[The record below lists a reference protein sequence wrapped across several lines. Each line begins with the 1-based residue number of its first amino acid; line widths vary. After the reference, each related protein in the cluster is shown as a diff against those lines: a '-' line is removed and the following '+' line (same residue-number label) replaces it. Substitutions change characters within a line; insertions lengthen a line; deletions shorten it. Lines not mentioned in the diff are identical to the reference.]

1 MEATTLDDAVD
12 SLLATPEASGEDN
25 LRDAADTMVE
35 PTLDAESN
43 TVEEVEDDDDVVEAS
58 DDDGEY
64 AEEDDATEY
73 TDEVEAVD
81 ENSEQMFDI
90 TIDGKQE
97 RWTLSQLKQSAAGQG
112 YIQQKMRENA
122 EAQKKLQEYEAQLAQ
137 RQEQVLQ
144 LAQQMQ
150 QGGLQPPTPP
160 SRELFD
166 SDPIGYME
174 QKLKYD
180 EAVVDY
186 NQKAAE
192 LQRVAQERQ
201 HRTQAQQQ
209 AYREEQARLLAE
221 AIPEIVSPERS
232 EKIKT
237 ELFDTGLAYGF
248 SEAEMANVVD
258 HRYIKALN
266 DARKWR
272 ALQANKGKAQAKGE
286 NKPVVKS
293 GAKRRD
299 DGNAV
304 TRKKAQQK
312 LRQSGSIEDAL
323 NLMLDK

>member
-1 MEATTLDDAVD
+1 MEATTLYDAVD

-35 PTLDAESN
+35 PTLDAESDA
-43 TVEEVEDDDDVVEAS
+43 VEEVEDGDDVVEAS

-201 HRTQAQQQ
+201 QQTQAQQQ

-221 AIPEIVSPERS
+221 AIPEIVSPERG
-232 EKIKT
+232 EKVKT